1 MFTFLF
7 NISSLYTVIMGDIA
21 TDGKKKSFKEKFKEE
36 FIEYWINVLYL
47 SIYFGVFITYKRL
60 ILLQNNIDFE
70 QYGTA
75 FFNAFVLGKVVS
87 IIGMTKIGKKTL
99 NANLSII
106 TLYKTV
112 IFTLCLLVFNTLEEF
127 VSGYFKTDS
136 LQGATDYL
144 IHHLITYEHAGRLLI
159 MFTCFIPFFAFK
171 ELAKVIGHK
180 KIIDLYFGKKE
191 AS

>member
-1 MFTFLF
+1 M
-7 NISSLYTVIMGDIA
+7 SAIA
-21 TDGKKKSFKEKFKEE
+21 IDGKKKSFKEKFKEE

-47 SIYFGVFITYKRL
+47 SFYFGIFVTYKRL
-60 ILLQNNIDFE
+60 ILAEHEIDFE

-99 NANLSII
+99 KANLSIV

-112 IFTLCLLVFNTLEEF
+112 LFTLCLVVFNTVEEF
-127 VSGYFKTDS
+127 VRGYFKTDT

-144 IHHLITYEHAGRLLI
+144 IHHLITYEHLGRLLVL
-159 MFTCFIPFFAFK
+159 FTCFIPFFAFK
-171 ELAKVIGHK
+171 ELTKIIGHK
-180 KIIDLYFGKKE
+180 VMVDLFFKKKS
-191 AS
+191 ATI

>member
-1 MFTFLF
+1 M
-7 NISSLYTVIMGDIA
+7 SEIA
-21 TDGKKKSFKEKFKEE
+21 IDEKKKSFKEKFKEE

-47 SIYFGVFITYKRL
+47 SFYFGIFITYKRL
-60 ILLQNNIDFE
+60 ILAEQGIDFE

-106 TLYKTV
+106 ILYKTV
-112 IFTLCLLVFNTLEEF
+112 LFTLCLLVFNTLEEF
-127 VSGYFKTDS
+127 IKGYFETDT

-144 IHHLITYEHAGRLLI
+144 LHHLLTYEHAGRLVVL
-159 MFTCFIPFFAFK
+159 FTCFIPFFAFK
-171 ELAKVIGHK
+171 ELSNIIGHK
-180 KIIDLYFGKKE
+180 EMVSLFFKKKSADL
-191 AS
+191 